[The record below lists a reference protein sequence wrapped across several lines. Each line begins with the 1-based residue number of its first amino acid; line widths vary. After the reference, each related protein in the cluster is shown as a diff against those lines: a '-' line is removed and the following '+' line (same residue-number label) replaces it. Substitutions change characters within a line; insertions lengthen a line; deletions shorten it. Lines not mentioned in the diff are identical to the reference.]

1 MEFSDVPLW
10 PNKGVPPAEI
20 AEKYYV
26 YADIATGEYVLYYP
40 ENLGHGEEP
49 LSATRITERFEL
61 QNRVDPIIRVQIE
74 QADGEQ
80 LKYSYTLTNGANGHH
95 AIRYWSLVAQADD
108 DSTRLSHP
116 KWNHYVPRV
125 PQRHCGRPSRP
136 AFRPGP
142 PPASKQRKFIDWTA
156 REEADRVPP
165 GVTAG
170 RFEAI
175 SSLRS
180 GWTTAYAVGGQSLRL
195 KNTPPVDVM
204 KQLGP
209 LLKPESNWKTV
220 LTIGP
225 KFDSKVVDAWIA
237 NDWAFGIRRSIVA
250 RRLSADSPFV
260 QETLA
265 LLDVLAPG
273 GDAPRRVRAEPKT
286 VLEKEIAQSLLYS
299 LDMRK
304 ESRRAPPRTQGA
316 SSYARTSTIVAP
328 APPSCCSAW

>member
-1 MEFSDVPLW
+1 MSLEFSDVPLW

-26 YADIATGEYVLYYP
+26 YADIATGEYVPYYP

-61 QNRVDPIIRVQIE
+61 QNRVDPIVRVQIE
-74 QADGEQ
+74 EADEEQ
-80 LKYSYTLTNGANGHH
+80 LKYSYTLTNGTKGHH
-95 AIRYWSLVAQADD
+95 PIWLWSLVAQADD

-125 PQRHCGRPSRP
+125 PRAVVAGQAALLS
-136 AFRPGP
+136 GP
-142 PPASKQRKFIDWTA
+142 DLRRQANKGKFIDWTA
-156 REEADRVPP
+156 REEANRIPP
-165 GVTAG
+165 GTSAG
-170 RFEAI
+170 GFEAM
-175 SSLRS
+175 SSLRP
-180 GWTTAYAVGGQSLRL
+180 GWTTAYAVGEQSLRL

-225 KFDSKVVDAWIA
+225 KFDPKVVDAWIA

-260 QETLA
+260 QETLT

-273 GDAPRRVRAEPKT
+273 GDAPRNVRAEPKT

-299 LDMRK
+299 LDI
-304 ESRRAPPRTQGA
+304 Q
-316 SSYARTSTIVAP
+316 
-328 APPSCCSAW
+328 

>member
-1 MEFSDVPLW
+1 MKTARLFIPIFLVGISPLVSQEMSLEFSDVPLW

-20 AEKYYV
+20 ADKYYV
-26 YADIATGEYVLYYP
+26 YADIATGEHVLYYP
-40 ENLGHGEEP
+40 ENLGQGEP
-49 LSATRITERFEL
+49 LSATRVIERLEL
-61 QNRVDPIIRVQIE
+61 ENRVDPIIRVQIE

-125 PQRHCGRPSRP
+125 PRAIVAGQAALLS
-136 AFRPGP
+136 GP
-142 PPASKQRKFIDWTA
+142 DLRRQANKGKFIDWTA
-156 REEADRVPP
+156 REEADRIPP
-165 GVTAG
+165 GASLG
-170 RFEAI
+170 GGGGGGGEAI
-175 SSLRS
+175 SSLRP
-180 GWTTAYAVGGQSLRL
+180 GWTTAYAAGGEGVRL
-195 KNTPPVDVM
+195 KDMPPVDVM

-209 LLKPESNWKTV
+209 LLRPESNRKTV
-220 LTIGP
+220 LAIGP

-260 QETLA
+260 QETLT

-273 GDAPRRVRAEPKT
+273 GGAPRNVRAEPET

-299 LDMRK
+299 LDI
-304 ESRRAPPRTQGA
+304 Q
-316 SSYARTSTIVAP
+316 
-328 APPSCCSAW
+328 